1 MVCFQLLYSNF
12 HINVHSCIVLF
23 IHFYCCLFI
32 TKVAARPASSSER
45 KINRGAKGECS
56 FQAPT
61 ISSYQKQ
68 ANNNEHVICYKGVQ
82 NRTSETP
89 SFVPPYGLP
98 TTLRV
103 TNKMN
108 AVDVIGMLFKK
119 FQVLPCFFVSLL
131 SFLFCFVGCIN
142 NLFKLKETL

>member
-1 MVCFQLLYSNF
+1 M
-12 HINVHSCIVLF
+12 
-23 IHFYCCLFI
+23 
-32 TKVAARPASSSER
+32 AARPTSSSER
-45 KINRGAKGECS
+45 KVNRSARGECS

-82 NRTSETP
+82 NRTFETP

-108 AVDVIGMLFKK
+108 TIDVIGMLFKK
-119 FQVLPCFFVSLL
+119 FQVIVSWFFVSNLL
-131 SFLFCFVGCIN
+131 SFLFCCIVWIKN
-142 NLFKLKETL
+142 VFSLKEALWSL